1 MIKNTIKTSEFNHF
15 ETLADEWWEPD
26 GKFKILHSLT
36 PIRVKYIKNKLFE
49 KKQLIKFSKKDLSDF
64 NILDLGCGGGL
75 VCEPLA
81 RLGANITGI
90 DFVKKN
96 IIAAKKHAKKS
107 NTNIEYLHQDINN
120 LKFKKK
126 YDAVLILEVLE
137 HIEDWKKIIINV
149 KKLLKPGGK
158 MIISTINRNFF
169 SKLFAIFIAE
179 NILNWVPRKTH
190 TYSKL
195 IKPEELR
202 PFLNKN
208 KINVTDVTGLIFNPL
223 SGQWILDKN
232 NCLIN
237 YFCTAIKSS

>member
-1 MIKNTIKTSEFNHF
+1 MIKNTLKTSEFNHF
-15 ETLADEWWEPD
+15 ETLADEWWDPD
-26 GKFKILHSLT
+26 GKFKILHLLT
-36 PIRVKYIKNKLFE
+36 PIRIKYIKNKLFE
-49 KKQLIKFSKKDLSDF
+49 KKQLIKFSKKSLANF

-90 DFVKKN
+90 DFVKQN
-96 IIAAKKHAKKS
+96 IIAAKKHAKKT
-107 NTNIEYLHQDINN
+107 NANIEYLHQNINN
-120 LKFKKK
+120 LKLKKK

-149 KKLLKPGGK
+149 KKLLKPRGK
-158 MIISTINRNFF
+158 IIISTINRNFF

-179 NILNWVPRKTH
+179 NILNWVPKKTH

-223 SGQWILDKN
+223 SGQWMLDKN

>member
-1 MIKNTIKTSEFNHF
+1 MIKNTLKTSEFNHF
-15 ETLADEWWEPD
+15 ETLADEWWDPD

-36 PIRVKYIKNKLFE
+36 PIRIKYIKNKLFE
-49 KKQLIKFSKKDLSDF
+49 KKQLIKFSKKSLSNF

-90 DFVKKN
+90 DFVKQN
-96 IIAAKKHAKKS
+96 IIAAKKHAKKT
-107 NTNIEYLHQDINN
+107 NTNIEYLHQNINN
-120 LKFKKK
+120 LKLKKK
-126 YDAVLILEVLE
+126 YDAILILEVLE

-149 KKLLKPGGK
+149 KKLLKSEGK
-158 MIISTINRNFF
+158 IIISTINRNFF

-179 NILNWVPRKTH
+179 NILNWVPKNTH

-195 IKPEELR
+195 IKPEELK

-223 SGQWILDKN
+223 SGQWVLDKN